1 MFGIGLP
8 ELILIMAVAL
18 VVVGPDKLPG
28 LARSLAKGIVELKKA
43 TGALKDS
50 LHDDDDSPW
59 QEVKPGDDT
68 AGTPE
73 QPPLLVADAETSSEP
88 EPPPA
93 VSQEKADT
101 PPPLPEATDTDVAHG
116 EATDGESADAEG
128 ADAEDNGEQDRTQ

>member
-43 TGALKDS
+43 TGALKES
-50 LHDDDDSPW
+50 LHDNDETPW
-59 QEVKPGDDT
+59 QEVTPGDDT
-68 AGTPE
+68 ADTPE
-73 QPPLLVADAETSSEP
+73 QPPLLVADAETTLES

-93 VSQEKADT
+93 VSEEKADT
-101 PPPLPEATDTDVAHG
+101 PHPLPEATDADLADG
-116 EATDGESADAEG
+116 EATDGEKADT
-128 ADAEDNGEQDRTQ
+128 EDNGEQDRAQ

>member
-18 VVVGPDKLPG
+18 IVVGPDKLPG

-43 TGALKDS
+43 TSTLKES

-59 QEVKPGDDT
+59 QEVTPADDT
-68 AGTPE
+68 ASAPE
-73 QPPLLVADAETSSEP
+73 QPPLLAADGQTSIEP

-93 VSQEKADT
+93 VIKEKADAT
-101 PPPLPEATDTDVAHG
+101 PLPEAPNADPTDVEVMG
-116 EATDGESADAEG
+116 SDVTEAEDT
-128 ADAEDNGEQDRTQ
+128 DAEDNGEQDRAQ